1 MLTSVLF
8 PELSL
13 SHTVS
18 QFWPDE
24 TWFDGGSK
32 IRSEKIQ
39 AHNSILRNQCEQC
52 ERRPHGD
59 PSVNN
64 TYSVKEYDNVQSV
77 KDTTM
82 YKVAT
87 YDNVQSCKIRQCTKF
102 QDYDNVQ
109 SCKNTI
115 MYKVAYELS
124 TRITKSPQLCKVPF
138 PWSYKSSQTN
148 PTLLTQSFSFESPT
162 NT

>member
-1 MLTSVLF
+1 MYHHHSTCRQQVRDWLSHPIFVLEGQQLERIARVSAWGSLFVLPLYGICICMLTSVLF

-82 YKVAT
+82 YKVAK
-87 YDNVQSCKIRQCTKF
+87 YDNVQSFKT
-102 QDYDNVQ
+102 
-109 SCKNTI
+109 TT
-115 MYKVAYELS
+115 MYKVAK
-124 TRITKSPQLCKVPF
+124 TR
-138 PWSYKSSQTN
+138 
-148 PTLLTQSFSFESPT
+148 
-162 NT
+162 

>member
-82 YKVAT
+82 YKVAK
-87 YDNVQSCKIRQCTKF
+87 YDNVQSFKT
-102 QDYDNVQ
+102 
-109 SCKNTI
+109 TT
-115 MYKVAYELS
+115 MYKVAK
-124 TRITKSPQLCKVPF
+124 TR
-138 PWSYKSSQTN
+138 
-148 PTLLTQSFSFESPT
+148 
-162 NT
+162 